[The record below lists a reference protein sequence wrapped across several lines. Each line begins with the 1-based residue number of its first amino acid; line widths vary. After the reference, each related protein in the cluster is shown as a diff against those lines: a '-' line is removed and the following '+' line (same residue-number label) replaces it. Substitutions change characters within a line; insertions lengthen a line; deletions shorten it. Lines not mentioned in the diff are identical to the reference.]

1 MATRFAPVKQPA
13 PMRILIADDHV
24 IARAGVSA
32 IVNAQPDMTVVAEA
46 ANGQQALLLYRQY
59 LPDVALLD
67 MRMPVMSG
75 LEASLAIL
83 AEFPE
88 ARIVALS
95 TYGGD
100 EDIRRALTTGV
111 QAYLTKDV
119 PGEELILAIRAAHA
133 ARKYLPAAIA
143 ESLSA
148 QNPRPD
154 LSLRE
159 LDVLKLIVQGN
170 HNKQIALTLRISEH
184 TVKTHV
190 KRILEKLNVDDR
202 TEAATA
208 AIQRGII
215 HLQN

>member
-1 MATRFAPVKQPA
+1 
-13 PMRILIADDHV
+13 LIADDHV
-24 IARAGVSA
+24 IARAGVTA
-32 IVNAQPDMTVVAEA
+32 ILNAQSDMTVVAEA
-46 ANGQQALLLYRQY
+46 ANGQQALTLYRQY

-67 MRMPVMSG
+67 MRMPVVSG

-95 TYGGD
+95 TYGGE
-100 EDIRRALTTGV
+100 EDIRRALKTGV
-111 QAYLTKDV
+111 HAYLTKDV
-119 PGEELILAIRAAHA
+119 PVDELILAIRTANA

-148 QNPRPD
+148 QHQRPD

-159 LDVLKLIVQGN
+159 LDVLKLVVQGH
-170 HNKQIALTLRISEH
+170 HNKQIALALRISEH

-190 KRILEKLNVDDR
+190 KRILEKLDVDDR

-208 AIQRGII
+208 AIQRGIVHI
-215 HLQN
+215 QS